1 MRLGWPTHLPLS
13 TRLAPLSS
21 VGLLRPG
28 TPGSWG
34 PTWRQARTSPLGRVG
49 SKLDP
54 RFLLLCLRAMRP
66 DLLGRLAT
74 GSTHKTIYM
83 PDIQSLSIPL
93 PPMEEQAEIVGAVWQ
108 VLSALGTAQD
118 RLREQVDLLAE
129 HRQALITEAVTG
141 EFTVPGLAA

>member
-1 MRLGWPTHLPLS
+1 M
-13 TRLAPLSS
+13 A
-21 VGLLRPG
+21 
-28 TPGSWG
+28 
-34 PTWRQARTSPLGRVG
+34 TSQDFAAWTCG

-141 EFTVPGLAA
+141 EFTVRGLAA